1 MNKSHWLTCFGL
13 LALVVGMS
21 IPAKAD
27 TITFIAA
34 TPVINGSS
42 TQQGP
47 FLNFTVG
54 GKTDQTPF
62 GVFTFA
68 GQGVVDFRV
77 PNADGS
83 FPSTG
88 TVSYTLPSGD
98 KLLGTIIQSFFP
110 PDANGISQFTVLTT
124 ITGGTGIFA
133 GATGT
138 IKSVGSFNNITAI
151 GKDVSTYS
159 ITAPGLTAPVP
170 EPATLLLLG
179 TGLTGIVARIRYRRA
194 KQQKAE

>member
-1 MNKSHWLTCFGL
+1 MNKSHPLWLRCLGL
-13 LALVVGMS
+13 LALSVGLTV
-21 IPAKAD
+21 PARAD
-27 TITFIAA
+27 TLTFVSA
-34 TPVINGSS
+34 TPIINGTS

-47 FLNFTVG
+47 FLNFAVG
-54 GKTDQTPF
+54 GKTDQTPL

-83 FPSTG
+83 FPGTG

-138 IKSVGSFNNITAI
+138 INSVGSFSNITSI
-151 GKDVSTYS
+151 GRDVSTYS
-159 ITAPGLTAPVP
+159 IALPGLTAAVP

-179 TGLTGIVARIRYRRA
+179 TGLTGVALRIRQRRN
-194 KQQKAE
+194 KRE